1 MKLNPFSYLSA
12 LINDA
17 AAKEIATMRKLLQ
30 WIFKKPITWLA
41 NKVSS
46 SPVRKNIFSSLSQ
59 LFENITINRKSGTVL
74 PFEMN
79 SGRFIIFSDQHK
91 GGKDMADDFRYSEPN
106 YLAALQHYY
115 SNDFVFINLGDCEE
129 LWENTPKSVIDKN
142 RITLLEEAK
151 FLLARRY
158 YRIYG
163 NHDLEW
169 KYTIQQN
176 MYLKPIFGD
185 TLDVCEG
192 IVLQTTYNE
201 KLYSFFLAHGHQGD
215 QKSDGNAFSTWVV
228 AAIWTP
234 IQRFFEI
241 SIDTISDSFELVD
254 KHNIIMHDWS
264 ATQEKMIFISGHTHK
279 PVFASLDH
287 IEKLARQLEK
297 ATASGDPKEIELLKH
312 AIEKRRAEY
321 AGKKIVRTNAIP
333 TYFNTG
339 CCCFNDGDITGI
351 EIADGFIR
359 LVKWEMIE
367 NTSSR
372 KVLEESPLFYLFD
385 QLVSHSG

>member
-1 MKLNPFSYLSA
+1 
-12 LINDA
+12 
-17 AAKEIATMRKLLQ
+17 MRKLLQ
-30 WIFKKPITWLA
+30 WIFTKRITWLA
-41 NKVSS
+41 NRFSS

-59 LFENITINRKSGTVL
+59 LFENITVNNKSGPVL
-74 PFEMN
+74 TFDMN
-79 SGRFIIFSDQHK
+79 TGRFIIFSDQHK
-91 GGKDMADDFRYSEPN
+91 GGKDMADDFRNAEPN
-106 YLAALQHYY
+106 YIAALQHYY
-115 SNDFVFINLGDCEE
+115 SNDFVFINLGDSEE
-129 LWENTPKSVIDKN
+129 LWENTPKAVIEKN
-142 RITLLEEAK
+142 RLTLLEEAK
-151 FLLARRY
+151 FLLDRRY

-169 KYTIQQN
+169 KYAIQQN

-185 TLDVCEG
+185 TLQVCEG
-192 IVLQTTYNE
+192 MVLQTTYNE
-201 KLYSFFLAHGHQGD
+201 KLFSFFLAHGHQGD

-254 KHNIIMHDWS
+254 KHNILMHDWS
-264 ATQEKMIFISGHTHK
+264 ATQKNLVFISGHTHK

-287 IEKLARQLEK
+287 IERLAKQLEK
-297 ATASGDPKEIELLKH
+297 ATAAGELNQVELYKKEIE
-312 AIEKRRAEY
+312 KRKAEY
-321 AGKKIVRTNAIP
+321 AGKKILRTNAVP

-359 LVKWEMIE
+359 LVKWEIIE
-367 NTSSR
+367 KGSKR

-385 QLVSHSG
+385 RLGVDIK